1 MRTYTA
7 KTNCLGTVS
16 RNVSCSCVERQ
27 LTDALFSVVQ
37 RRRRRPPHDDAEVTG
52 KFSSVIEKI
61 KLGGVLTLY
70 NGSYAAFGA
79 TFVGHYPY
87 VECILSMEEMWTL
100 EHDL

>member
-1 MRTYTA
+1 
-7 KTNCLGTVS
+7 
-16 RNVSCSCVERQ
+16 VERQ